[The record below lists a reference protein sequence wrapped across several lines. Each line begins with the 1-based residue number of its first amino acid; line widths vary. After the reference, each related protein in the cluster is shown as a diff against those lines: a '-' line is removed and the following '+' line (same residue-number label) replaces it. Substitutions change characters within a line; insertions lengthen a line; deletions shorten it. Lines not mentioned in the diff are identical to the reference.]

1 MNESRDEKQY
11 DWAGSRILHSTEIP
25 SKRRVIGNEDVLIPT
40 DLREWIAPVESQVT
54 KNVIASLGLP
64 HTKKRGEF
72 DKRAWMVW
80 KYVVE
85 NTEYRTDETAQ
96 RKPDFWQFPAET
108 LALGKGD
115 CEDCAFL
122 LASLLLAS
130 GISPFCVRVVLGVLT
145 DEDGRRGGHT
155 WVIYKHEKGR
165 WVVLESTLDVL
176 PKDWPLAADL
186 AREGSVP
193 RYYPDICLNQQHVW
207 TIGRQR
213 RIRNVASYLHSTKR
227 CRIYIPDGVAQKKRC
242 DLKSLRIDMQ

>member
-1 MNESRDEKQY
+1 MNKSHDEKQY
-11 DWAGSRILHSTEIP
+11 DWAGSRILHYTEIP

-40 DLREWIAPVESQVT
+40 DLREWIAPLDSQVT
-54 KNVIASLGLP
+54 KKVIASLGLP
-64 HTKKRGEF
+64 HTKKPGEF
-72 DKRAWMVW
+72 DKRVWTVW
-80 KYVVE
+80 KYVAE
-85 NTEYRTDETAQ
+85 NIEYRADEISQ
-96 RKPDFWQFPAET
+96 RKADFWQFPAET

-130 GISPFCVRVVLGVLT
+130 GISPFCVRIVLGELT
-145 DEDGRRGGHT
+145 GEDGRKGGHS

-176 PKDWPLAADL
+176 PKHWPLADDL
-186 AREGSVP
+186 AREISVP

-213 RIRNVASYLHSTKR
+213 RIRNVASYLHS
-227 CRIYIPDGVAQKKRC
+227 KKR
-242 DLKSLRIDMQ
+242 LPVLYSRRSRVEEAL

>member
-1 MNESRDEKQY
+1 MSESRDVEQY
-11 DWAGSRILHSTEIP
+11 DWAGSRIIYNTEIP

-40 DLREWIAPVESQVT
+40 DLREWIAPVDSQVIR
-54 KNVIASLGLP
+54 KVIASLALP
-64 HTKKRGEF
+64 HTKKPGEF
-72 DKRAWMVW
+72 DKRAWAVW
-80 KYVVE
+80 KYIAE
-85 NTEYRTDETAQ
+85 NIEYIADEASQ
-96 RKPDFWQFPAET
+96 RKVDFWQFPSET

-122 LASLLLAS
+122 LASLLLTS

-145 DEDGRRGGHT
+145 DKDDRMGGHT

-176 PKDWPLAADL
+176 PKHWPLADDL
-186 AREGSVP
+186 AREGAVP

-213 RIRNVASYLHSTKR
+213 RIRNVASYLHSK
-227 CRIYIPDGVAQKKRC
+227 GK
-242 DLKSLRIDMQ
+242 L